1 MRGYEG
7 EPVVESRSSKWLQ
20 AVHNIG
26 HIVYGVF
33 QEGSVLKSI
42 ITLRLALPLKYIFSK
57 LDILYTV
64 RRFERKFCADYK
76 YLRNLY
82 VKIKSIGT
90 NWLTS
95 DTIMTS

>member
-42 ITLRLALPLKYIFSK
+42 TRIMVYKGHREISILVAPLFLSK
-57 LDILYTV
+57 KPYWWPQGGPY
-64 RRFERKFCADYK
+64 FK
-76 YLRNLY
+76 
-82 VKIKSIGT
+82 
-90 NWLTS
+90 TS
-95 DTIMTS
+95 PY